1 MSVPE
6 LLNHVLHTDLPRS
19 VQIFAPELVLCVT
32 IIALLLVRML
42 KWHHKFPTSWVALF
56 GTLAAFVGVFAQF
69 MYMKTG
75 GELPQMRELFEFWG
89 LTQAGVGTAGEY
101 FTGLLVHDP
110 FAVFFRLGLVLF
122 LVLVQALTILTG
134 IPDQEDGQ
142 DFYTLMIGA
151 TIGMMLA
158 CGSNNLLMLFM
169 AVEMMSVPSYAMV
182 GFLKGRRQSSEAA
195 LKYVVYGAG
204 AAGVM
209 LYGIS
214 LLAAAK
220 KVKKLPYRD
229 IPMEAERPL
238 FKFTTPL
245 TQFDLPFYGVKTNR
259 YKYVHWSFGDVELYD
274 MKKDPY
280 ELENLAS
287 DPDMVGVVSQLEAK
301 AQQLQDCKGKT
312 CR

>member
-1 MSVPE
+1 G
-6 LLNHVLHTDLPRS
+6 R
-19 VQIFAPELVLCVT
+19 
-32 IIALLLVRML
+32 
-42 KWHHKFPTSWVALF
+42 LF
-56 GTLAAFVGVFAQF
+56 
-69 MYMKTG
+69 
-75 GELPQMRELFEFWG
+75 
-89 LTQAGVGTAGEY
+89 
-101 FTGLLVHDP
+101 D
-110 FAVFFRLGLVLF
+110 
-122 LVLVQALTILTG
+122 
-134 IPDQEDGQ
+134 
-142 DFYTLMIGA
+142 
-151 TIGMMLA
+151 
-158 CGSNNLLMLFM
+158 
-169 AVEMMSVPSYAMV
+169 
-182 GFLKGRRQSSEAA
+182 
-195 LKYVVYGAG
+195 
-204 AAGVM
+204 
-209 LYGIS
+209 GIS